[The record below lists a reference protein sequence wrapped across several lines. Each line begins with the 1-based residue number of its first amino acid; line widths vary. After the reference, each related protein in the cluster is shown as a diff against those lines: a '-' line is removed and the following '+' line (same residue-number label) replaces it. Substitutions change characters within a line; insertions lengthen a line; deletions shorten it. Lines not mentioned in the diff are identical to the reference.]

1 MASDGIRPSSDFF
14 FLRPRFILWR
24 GPRRG
29 IRAANACFQ
38 KFKTQFSSDL
48 HGLNCRE
55 YQIPHA
61 HEIVS
66 SGRECE
72 HPRHSFQPAMPGL
85 TQHAHRFHPT
95 KHFFD
100 SLPFPLTHLVAL
112 MPRRATINGATA
124 LTLGVLRNM
133 RSHIHASHL
142 LHELFGVVPFIGAQ
156 RDTLYPST
164 RSVMIMA
171 ACRSAKPLHCSNAV
185 STTIPF
191 RFSISTLPQ
200 YASFDS

>member
-1 MASDGIRPSSDFF
+1 MASDRIRPSSDFF
-14 FLRPRFILWR
+14 FRRPRCTLWR

-38 KFKTQFSSDL
+38 KLKTQFSPDL

-55 YQIPHA
+55 YQIPHS

-66 SGRECE
+66 SSRERE
-72 HPRHSFQPAMPGL
+72 HPRHSFQSAMPRL
-85 TQHAHRFHPT
+85 TQHANRLDPA

-100 SLPFPLTHLVAL
+100 AFPFPLTHLVAR
-112 MPRRATINGATA
+112 MPRRATINRATT

-142 LHELFGVVPFIGAQ
+142 LHEL
-156 RDTLYPST
+156 
-164 RSVMIMA
+164 
-171 ACRSAKPLHCSNAV
+171 
-185 STTIPF
+185 
-191 RFSISTLPQ
+191 
-200 YASFDS
+200 